1 MYLSEIAMSY
11 LYQICFMMNDLKKN
25 VDINSVKRCN
35 IFYSRRKEC
44 THLLQCKMLKS
55 YQNVYPEKFIKTFQI
70 VKGI

>member
-55 YQNVYPEKFIKTFQI
+55 FKNVLSRKIHKDI
-70 VKGI
+70 SNS